1 MESEEEAREL
11 RRRHADWRFIESL
24 PPRLRAALVYYIE
37 TGDLR
42 RAQQIS
48 GLDLDDFRE
57 LMRKAKVP
65 LVL

>member
-1 MESEEEAREL
+1 MESEEEARDL
-11 RRRHADWRFIESL
+11 RRRHADWQFIESL

-57 LMRKAKVP
+57 LMRRAKVP
-65 LVL
+65 LVQ